1 MTLSKR
7 LKNSSFNI
15 ANITIFLDSGQETW
29 QKMLFHLY
37 RKIVYMQPAVDIVI
51 LNHNGQK
58 FLDECIQSVKQSSY
72 KILHLYVVDN
82 ASTQDDVKYLQTNY
96 PEVEIIQNP
105 NNNGYCAAYNLAFE
119 ACPSKYMVCLNNDVT
134 VASDWIE
141 SMVDLAESDDNI
153 AAIQPKLLSYFDGTK
168 FEYAGASGGKMDIYG
183 FPFLRGRLFDS
194 IESDKQQY
202 DDTTQIFW
210 ASGAAMF
217 IRKSAL
223 KVSGLLDETI
233 VHHMDEIDLC
243 WRLRMSGFKIYVQ
256 PKSVINHIGG
266 ATIQSKS
273 FKKIYW
279 NHRNSLYI
287 MFKNYELRQVLSLT
301 PVHIF
306 LDYVAVAYAICSFN
320 YKMAGGILAAHVWLI
335 TNMFLI
341 MRKRRETQ
349 SIRVVGDEAVLP
361 FMYKGSVVFEYF
373 FKRNKTY
380 SSLSKLNSK

>member
-1 MTLSKR
+1 
-7 LKNSSFNI
+7 
-15 ANITIFLDSGQETW
+15 
-29 QKMLFHLY
+29 
-37 RKIVYMQPAVDIVI
+37 MQAEIDIVI
-51 LNHNGQK
+51 LNHNGRK
-58 FLDECIQSVKQSSY
+58 FLDECIQSVQKSTY
-72 KILHLYVVDN
+72 KNLHLYVVDN
-82 ASTQDDVKYLQTNY
+82 ASTEDDVKYLQSQY
-96 PEVEIIQNP
+96 PEVKIIQNP
-105 NNNGYCAAYNLAFE
+105 NNNGYCAAYNLAFK
-119 ACPSKYMVCLNNDVT
+119 ACNSKYMVCLNNDVA
-134 VASDWIE
+134 VASNWIE
-141 SMVDLAESDDNI
+141 SMVELAESDESI
-153 AAIQPKLLSYFDGTK
+153 AAIQPKLLSYFDHTM

-183 FPFLRGRLFDS
+183 FPFLRGRMFDS
-194 IESDKQQY
+194 IETDQQQY
-202 DDTTQIFW
+202 DDTSEIFW

-256 PKSVINHIGG
+256 PNSVIYHIGG

-301 PVHIF
+301 PIHIF
-306 LDYVAVAYAICSFN
+306 LDYVAVAYAICTLN

-335 TNMFLI
+335 SNLFLI
-341 MRKRRETQ
+341 IRKRNETQ
-349 SIRVVGDEAVLP
+349 SIRMVGDEAVLP

-373 FKRNKTY
+373 FKKNKTY
-380 SSLSKLNSK
+380 STLSKLNRK